1 VASLAPRLIDI
12 VEAIQRVR
20 AEIAGVTLDDFEADW
35 RKRWLTER
43 GLEIISEASR
53 RLSDELK
60 ARHPDIPWSKVAGIG
75 NVLRHEYERVAADV
89 LWRVAHDDLLPLDE
103 ACRAELTKE
112 QAHQG
117 QLTLDPRPTLE
128 APDDDPYLWLEEID
142 GERALVWVD
151 AQNAAT
157 LARFGDARFAADRDT
172 LAAIFDRP
180 DNIPLIGRRGTR
192 VFNFWKDA
200 AHPRGLWRTTT
211 LDSYRSE
218 QPEWDILLDLD
229 ALAAKEGEDWT
240 WSGAATIPGSHDR
253 AIVKLSRGGADAV
266 VLREF
271 DIASRD
277 FVSGGFTLPEAKGG
291 AAWLDSDT
299 LLLSS
304 AWGEG
309 MATSSGYA
317 RTVRLWRRGE
327 DPLAAPVIFETDA
340 NHMAVGAE
348 VDREAAKERVV
359 FLETIGFFDSIGWLG
374 DRTGPQTRLDVPTDA
389 WLSWHRGWVAVKRRT
404 SWTIGGETYPGD
416 TVLGMSLAAFLAGD
430 RHFIKLFEPAERRA
444 LQGFFWSGGRLILS
458 ILDDL
463 KPVFEVLTPSDAGWT
478 RQLVSG
484 LPDIGVAHV
493 WSLDVRAE
501 ESTGDLLASAQDP
514 LTPAS
519 LFLVSPLA
527 APQLLKRAP
536 QAFDPAGLVVTRH
549 EAISEDGT
557 HVPYVQVGP
566 PGATGEAPVHLSGY
580 GGFGISQLPY
590 YNSAL
595 GKLWLERGG
604 TGVVANIRGGGE
616 FGTAWHDAGRREKK
630 RLSHDDFAAVAADL
644 VRRGVTKPG
653 CIAAEGGSN
662 GGILITN
669 MLTRYPERFG
679 ALFCT
684 IPLID
689 MRRYAKLHAGA
700 SWIAEYGD
708 PGNPADWEF
717 LSRISAYHNAVPGR
731 PYPPILIATSRRDDR
746 VHPGHARKMAVKLQA
761 MGYEAYFYEPAA
773 GGHGYGKDN
782 AERAAFTALGYNF
795 LRRAIGWGS
804 GGEV

>member
-1 VASLAPRLIDI
+1 MPAP
-12 VEAIQRVR
+12 
-20 AEIAGVTLDDFEADW
+20 
-35 RKRWLTER
+35 
-43 GLEIISEASR
+43 
-53 RLSDELK
+53 
-60 ARHPDIPWSKVAGIG
+60 
-75 NVLRHEYERVAADV
+75 
-89 LWRVAHDDLLPLDE
+89 
-103 ACRAELTKE
+103 
-112 QAHQG
+112 
-117 QLTLDPRPTLE
+117 DPRPTLA

-142 GERALVWVD
+142 GKRALAWVE

-157 LARFGDARFAADRDT
+157 LGKFGDARFAADRDA

-180 DNIPLIGRRGTR
+180 DNIPLIARRGPR

-200 AHPRGLWRTTT
+200 EHPRGLWRATT

-218 QPEWDILLDLD
+218 QPEWGILLDLD

-240 WSGAATIPGSHDR
+240 WSGAATILGTHDR
-253 AIVKLSRGGADAV
+253 AMLMLSRGGADAV

-271 DIASRD
+271 DLASRD
-277 FVSGGFTLPEAKGG
+277 FVPGGFTLPEAKGG
-291 AAWLDSDT
+291 AAWVDRDT

-309 MATSSGYA
+309 MATSSSYA
-317 RTVRLWRRGE
+317 RAVRLWRRGT

-340 NHMAVGAE
+340 NRMGVGAD
-348 VDREAAKERVV
+348 VDREFAEQRLVFVER
-359 FLETIGFFDSIGWLG
+359 IGFFDSVVWVG
-374 DRTGPQTRLDVPTDA
+374 DHDGPKTQIDVPTDA
-389 WLSWHRGWVAVKRRT
+389 WVTWHRGWLTVKRRT
-404 SWTIGGETYPGD
+404 AWTIAEETHAPD
-416 TVLGMSLAAFLAGD
+416 TVLGISFAAFLAGD

-444 LQGFFWSGGRLILS
+444 LQGFFWSGGRLVLS
-458 ILDDL
+458 ILDNL
-463 KPVFEVLTPSDAGWT
+463 KPVFEVLTPGETGWARERIT
-478 RQLVSG
+478 G
-484 LPDIGVAHV
+484 LPDIGVAHA
-493 WSLDVRAE
+493 WPLDVRTE
-501 ESTGDLLASAQDP
+501 ESNGDLLASAQDP
-514 LTPAS
+514 LTPPS
-519 LFLVSPLA
+519 LFFVPPLA

-549 EAISEDGT
+549 EAISADGT
-557 HVPYVQVGP
+557 RIPYVQVGP
-566 PGATGEAPVHLSGY
+566 QGETGEAPVHLSGY

-616 FGTAWHDAGRREKK
+616 FGTAWHEAGRREGK

-644 VRRGVTKPG
+644 VQRGVTRPG
-653 CIAAEGGSN
+653 RIAAEGGSN

-689 MRRYAKLHAGA
+689 MRRYTKLHAGA

-708 PGNPADWEF
+708 PDDPADWQF
-717 LSRISAYHNAVPGR
+717 LGKISAYHAAEPGR

-746 VHPGHARKMAVKLQA
+746 VHPGHARKMAAKLQA

-782 AERAAFTALGYNF
+782 SERAAFTALGYNF
-795 LRRAIGWGS
+795 LRRAIGWFG
-804 GGEV
+804 